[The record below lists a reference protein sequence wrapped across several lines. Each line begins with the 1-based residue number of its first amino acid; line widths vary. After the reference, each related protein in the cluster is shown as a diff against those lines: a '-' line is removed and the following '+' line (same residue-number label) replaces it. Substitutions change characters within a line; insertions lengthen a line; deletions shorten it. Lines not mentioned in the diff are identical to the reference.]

1 MTADDVHTFRAT
13 AVSALELT
21 DVGVFAVVLAENAD
35 GSGAR
40 LEIQRAAAFDEQDEE
55 LGQDTYCVSTQHGV
69 THYGGVSAWRLTSR
83 ALELALDPAAAK
95 ALGGE
100 PGFLVELVGVD
111 AETLARLRD
120 GLARVFVGVSTR

>member
-1 MTADDVHTFRAT
+1 MHTFRAT

-40 LEIQRAAAFDEQDEE
+40 LEIQRAAAFDEHDEE
-55 LGQDTYCVSTQHGV
+55 LGHNTYCVSTHHGV
-69 THYGGVSAWRLTSR
+69 THYGGVSAWRLTSQ

-100 PGFLVELVGVD
+100 PGFVIELVGVD
-111 AETLARLRD
+111 EETNARLRD
-120 GLARVFVGVSTR
+120 GLARVLVGARAR